1 MDKSITAIIPTW
13 NRANCLKNCLSLIVR
28 QTYKNLTVVVSDDG
42 SSENV
47 LVVADSFKD
56 SRVKYIRGENSGR
69 PSIPRNRAIK
79 KATGNLLAFCD
90 SDDYWKENKL
100 EVQVNILEK
109 TKLGAVCSN
118 AYLDQTP
125 KMYFD
130 NQSRKLTTL
139 DLLKVNSVICSS
151 MVVEKKIID
160 KCGGFDEDLEFKAVE
175 DYLLWLKV
183 SLYTDIY
190 YTSEPLLAYTTN
202 SSDSVR
208 LNQSLTE
215 EVRYRKILMNLLRFA
230 LRKGKFLSVPL
241 ILLFL
246 VRSKIKR

>member
-183 SLYTDIY
+183 SYTL
-190 YTSEPLLAYTTN
+190 TSITPVN
-202 SSDSVR
+202 
-208 LNQSLTE
+208 
-215 EVRYRKILMNLLRFA
+215 RY
-230 LRKGKFLSVPL
+230 
-241 ILLFL
+241 
-246 VRSKIKR
+246 